1 MANDE
6 LIYRIQFDGASD
18 AEKALIKLKREMA
31 SLTEQTKANKS
42 EQLQAS
48 KDLKNGAITQEEYN
62 SIIQKSTQEQIK
74 LELST
79 KATRTEMQLAEKTV
93 MSNAEALKNNGA
105 QMVANAKATD
115 TSNLSMKQLS
125 AELSK
130 NKKAYQDLT
139 KEERD
144 NKAIG
149 GELLKLIEQQDAEYK
164 ELHVSI
170 GNNQVMVGSYQD
182 AVNSLL
188 PVMGGL
194 GGQIQGVIGTLG
206 QIKDAFAKVG
216 AVVNSQRTVI
226 KGFGSATSTAS
237 DEVSG
242 ISASLGNATA
252 QTIGFGQA
260 QTISTGAT
268 NTATASTI
276 GFQRATQTAT
286 ASTTVQTTAL
296 RGQTIVTKAMS
307 VATNLASKGLKLFR
321 VALISTGI
329 GAIVVALGSL
339 IAAFA
344 STQRG
349 ADAIS
354 RALAPIKEVFAMLV
368 GFLQDKALVVFDR
381 LKQAIDNPKQAF
393 QDLLDFIKQNVI
405 NRFKGV
411 QMFFEGWAQTFVNV
425 FKTFGLKLKRTLNDV
440 PIIGSGLDKE
450 ALKKLDKDIETAVK
464 KVQEGAEKMANGAL
478 QAASGIEK
486 PFDKIKKGFNDVADA
501 VAVAEKRAKRMQD
514 LTKAI
519 RQSEITLN
527 LDLERNRRK
536 MEEQKLILEN
546 QLLPIEQRNKAGKEY
561 MRLLDAN
568 IKRESDLS
576 KMKLELARLGM
587 EANDTDDAQKKEYY
601 DMVAENEKM
610 LAEATGKRIEV
621 QNKLNDFQKQE
632 IANKKLAVEELKKK
646 EEEARIEREKAEIET
661 NKKIALDKLATLE
674 FELKKEEIL
683 NDGKLKTDLELQK
696 EHEEKIFNLKLENLK
711 ALGLNELELKREHQ
725 LSLLEIEKE
734 TLKKQQEAKEEAD
747 KIAKAKAEEEEK
759 KNAELL
765 KNKEKARIELAIN
778 SAETIAKGVI
788 ENQNRRLSEETKRE
802 IEALNL
808 RKQAGEISEEEFA
821 KKRLEIDRKAFEK
834 KKTIDT
840 KEALINGAVAVM
852 KTIAQLGFVNPLL
865 PFALAGL
872 GVTTGAQITSIQAQK
887 FRFGGN
893 VGGAT
898 HSRGGTMIEAERGE
912 AVMMREAVNPITA
925 PILSAIN
932 TSYGGNPISALNDFK
947 GSNNNSSGGMQT
959 IEVVNVAT
967 DTARIN
973 TRVKNLQTSKSF

>member
-42 EQLQAS
+42 EQAQAS
-48 KDLKNGAITQEEYN
+48 KDLKSGAITQEEYN
-62 SIIQKSTQEQIK
+62 SKIQKSTQEQIK

-79 KATRTEMQLAEKTV
+79 KATRTEMQLAEKTL
-93 MSNAEALKNNGA
+93 MSNAQALKNNGA

-144 NKAIG
+144 NEAIG
-149 GELLKLIEQQDAEYK
+149 GELLKLIEQQDKEYK

-206 QIKDAFAKVG
+206 QIKDALAKAGV
-216 AVVNSQRTVI
+216 AMKT
-226 KGFGSATSTAS
+226 SA
-237 DEVSG
+237 
-242 ISASLGNATA
+242 
-252 QTIGFGQA
+252 
-260 QTISTGAT
+260 
-268 NTATASTI
+268 
-276 GFQRATQTAT
+276 
-286 ASTTVQTTAL
+286 
-296 RGQTIVTKAMS
+296 
-307 VATNLASKGLKLFR
+307 VATNGTTSSLKLFR
-321 VALISTGI
+321 IALISTGI

-354 RALAPIKEVFAMLV
+354 RSLAPLKEGFQVFIGLLQNSALSIFDQMTGKTDKLKGSTQGLNDEIEKGGSRLDSLQKYFKAWGESFV
-368 GFLQDKALVVFDR
+368 G
-381 LKQAIDNPKQAF
+381 
-393 QDLLDFIKQNVI
+393 
-405 NRFKGV
+405 
-411 QMFFEGWAQTFVNV
+411 MFNIV
-425 FKTFGLKLKRTLNDV
+425 GLKLKRSLNDV
-440 PIIGSGLDKE
+440 PIIGAGLGKD
-450 ALKKLDKDIETAVK
+450 ALKKLDEDIKTQEKKLVDSAKRLEEGFSGAVF
-464 KVQEGAEKMANGAL
+464 GDEKMLETIVKRSQQMDAL
-478 QAASGIEK
+478 A
-486 PFDKIKKGFNDVADA
+486 KK
-501 VAVAEKRAKRMQD
+501 
-514 LTKAI
+514 I

-632 IANKKLAVEELKKK
+632 IANRQKAIDDLAKAEEQ
-646 EEEARIEREKAEIET
+646 ARIEREAKQLDENKRIAQEKLAELEFTQKKEAILNN
-661 NKKIALDKLATLE
+661 NKFKSEFQLAKEHEQALFNLKMQYAKELDLEELEVKRENQLATLQIE
-674 FELKKEEIL
+674 RDELAQI
-683 NDGKLKTDLELQK
+683 N
-696 EHEEKIFNLKLENLK
+696 
-711 ALGLNELELKREHQ
+711 
-725 LSLLEIEKE
+725 
-734 TLKKQQEAKEEAD
+734 TLRQEALAKE
-747 KIAKAKAEEEEK
+747 KEEK
-759 KNAELL
+759 KQTNEQVKQTATLVNDELF
-765 KNKEKARIELAIN
+765 KNENRRIE
-778 SAETIAKGVI
+778 
-788 ENQNRRLSEETKRE
+788 QTKQRE

-808 RKQAGEISEEEFA
+808 RRQAGEISAEEFE
-821 KKRLEIDRKAFEK
+821 KKRLEIDRKAFNDK
-834 KKTIDT
+834 KRLDT
-840 KEALINGAVAVM
+840 SQVLINSAVGAS
-852 KTIAQLGFVNPLL
+852 KTIAQMGFVGAIP
-865 PFALAGL
+865 ALIGLAVQTAGQ
-872 GVTTGAQITSIQAQK
+872 VASIQAQK

>member
-18 AEKALIKLKREMA
+18 AEKVLIKLKREMA

-42 EQLQAS
+42 EQAQAS
-48 KDLKNGAITQEEYN
+48 KDLKSGAITQEEYN
-62 SIIQKSTQEQIK
+62 SKIQKSTQEQIK

-206 QIKDAFAKVG
+206 QIKQGLAQAGVAMK
-216 AVVNSQRTVI
+216 A
-226 KGFGSATSTAS
+226 SA
-237 DEVSG
+237 
-242 ISASLGNATA
+242 
-252 QTIGFGQA
+252 
-260 QTISTGAT
+260 
-268 NTATASTI
+268 
-276 GFQRATQTAT
+276 
-286 ASTTVQTTAL
+286 
-296 RGQTIVTKAMS
+296 
-307 VATNLASKGLKLFR
+307 VATNGTTSSLKLFKI
-321 VALISTGI
+321 ALISTGI

-368 GFLQDKALVVFDR
+368 GFLQDKALSIFDR
-381 LKQAIDNPKQAF
+381 LKEAINNPKQAF
-393 QDLLDFIKQNVI
+393 QDLVDFVKNNVI
-405 NRFKGV
+405 NRFTGIK
-411 QMFFEGWAQTFVNV
+411 MFFEGWAQTFVNV
-425 FKTFGLKLKRTLNDV
+425 FKAFGLKLKRTLNDV

-568 IKRESDLS
+568 IKRETDLS

-646 EEEARIEREKAEIET
+646 EEDARIEREKAEIET

-765 KNKEKARIELAIN
+765 KNKEKARIDLAIN

-821 KKRLEIDRKAFEK
+821 KKRLDIDRKAFEK

-865 PFALAGL
+865 PFALAGI

-893 VGGAT
+893 VGGTT

-947 GSNNNSSGGMQT
+947 GSNNSSGGGMQT

>member
-18 AEKALIKLKREMA
+18 AEKVLIKLKREMA

-139 KEERD
+139 KEERE

-206 QIKDAFAKVG
+206 QIKQGLAQAGVAMK
-216 AVVNSQRTVI
+216 A
-226 KGFGSATSTAS
+226 SA
-237 DEVSG
+237 
-242 ISASLGNATA
+242 
-252 QTIGFGQA
+252 
-260 QTISTGAT
+260 
-268 NTATASTI
+268 
-276 GFQRATQTAT
+276 
-286 ASTTVQTTAL
+286 
-296 RGQTIVTKAMS
+296 
-307 VATNLASKGLKLFR
+307 VATNGTTSSLKLFKI
-321 VALISTGI
+321 ALISTGI

-354 RALAPIKEVFAMLV
+354 RSLAPLKEGFQVFIGLLQNSALSIFDQMTGKTDKLKGSTKGLNDEIEKGGSRLDSLQKYFKAWGESFV
-368 GFLQDKALVVFDR
+368 G
-381 LKQAIDNPKQAF
+381 
-393 QDLLDFIKQNVI
+393 
-405 NRFKGV
+405 
-411 QMFFEGWAQTFVNV
+411 MFNIV
-425 FKTFGLKLKRTLNDV
+425 GLKLKRSLNDV
-440 PIIGSGLDKE
+440 PIIGGGLGKD
-450 ALKKLDKDIETAVK
+450 ALKKLDEDIKTQEKKLVDSAKRLEEGFSGAVF
-464 KVQEGAEKMANGAL
+464 GDEKMLETIVKRSQQMDAL
-478 QAASGIEK
+478 A
-486 PFDKIKKGFNDVADA
+486 KK
-501 VAVAEKRAKRMQD
+501 
-514 LTKAI
+514 I
-519 RQSEITLN
+519 RQSEITLT

-546 QLLPIEQRNKAGKEY
+546 QLLPIEQRNKAGQEY

-568 IKRESDLS
+568 IKRENDVMAMRL
-576 KMKLELARLGM
+576 KLAKLGM

-621 QNKLNDFQKQE
+621 QNKLNEFQKLE
-632 IANKKLAVEELKKK
+632 ITNRQKAIDDLAKAEEQ
-646 EEEARIEREKAEIET
+646 ARIEREAKQLDENKRIAQEKLAELEFTQKKEAILNN
-661 NKKIALDKLATLE
+661 NKFKSEFQLAKEHEQALFNLKMEYAKELDLEELEVKRENQLATLQIE
-674 FELKKEEIL
+674 RDELAQI
-683 NDGKLKTDLELQK
+683 N
-696 EHEEKIFNLKLENLK
+696 
-711 ALGLNELELKREHQ
+711 
-725 LSLLEIEKE
+725 
-734 TLKKQQEAKEEAD
+734 TLRQEALAKE
-747 KIAKAKAEEEEK
+747 KEEK
-759 KNAELL
+759 KQTNEQIKQTSTLVNDELF
-765 KNKEKARIELAIN
+765 KNENRRIE
-778 SAETIAKGVI
+778 
-788 ENQNRRLSEETKRE
+788 QTKQRE

-808 RKQAGEISEEEFA
+808 RRQAGELSAEEFE
-821 KKRLEIDRKAFEK
+821 KKRLEIDRKAFKDK
-834 KKTIDT
+834 KRLDT
-840 KEALINGAVAVM
+840 SQVLINSAVGAS
-852 KTIAQLGFVNPLL
+852 KTIAQMGFIGAIP
-865 PFALAGL
+865 ALIGLAVQTAGQ
-872 GVTTGAQITSIQAQK
+872 VASIQAQK

-893 VGGAT
+893 VGGAI

>member
-42 EQLQAS
+42 EQVQAS

-62 SIIQKSTQEQIK
+62 SIINKSTQEQIK

-139 KEERD
+139 KEERE

-149 GELLKLIEQQDAEYK
+149 GELLKLIKQQDAEYK

-206 QIKDAFAKVG
+206 QIKQGLAQAGVAMK
-216 AVVNSQRTVI
+216 A
-226 KGFGSATSTAS
+226 SA
-237 DEVSG
+237 
-242 ISASLGNATA
+242 
-252 QTIGFGQA
+252 
-260 QTISTGAT
+260 
-268 NTATASTI
+268 
-276 GFQRATQTAT
+276 
-286 ASTTVQTTAL
+286 
-296 RGQTIVTKAMS
+296 
-307 VATNLASKGLKLFR
+307 VATNGTTSSLKLFKI
-321 VALISTGI
+321 ALISTGI

-354 RALAPIKEVFAMLV
+354 RSLAPLKEGFQVFIGLLQNSALSIFDQMTGKTDKLKGSTKGLNDEIEKGGSRLDSLQKYFKAWGESFV
-368 GFLQDKALVVFDR
+368 G
-381 LKQAIDNPKQAF
+381 
-393 QDLLDFIKQNVI
+393 
-405 NRFKGV
+405 
-411 QMFFEGWAQTFVNV
+411 MFNIV
-425 FKTFGLKLKRTLNDV
+425 GLKLKRSLNDV
-440 PIIGSGLDKE
+440 PIIGGGLGKD
-450 ALKKLDKDIETAVK
+450 ALKKLDEDIKTQEKKLVDSAKRLEDGFSGAVF
-464 KVQEGAEKMANGAL
+464 GDEKMLETIVKRSQQMDAL
-478 QAASGIEK
+478 A
-486 PFDKIKKGFNDVADA
+486 KK
-501 VAVAEKRAKRMQD
+501 
-514 LTKAI
+514 I
-519 RQSEITLN
+519 RQSEITLT

-546 QLLPIEQRNKAGKEY
+546 QLLPIEQRNKAGQEY

-568 IKRESDLS
+568 IKRENDVMSMRL
-576 KMKLELARLGM
+576 KLAKLGM
-587 EANDTDDAQKKEYY
+587 EANDVDDAQKKEYY

-621 QNKLNDFQKQE
+621 QNKLNEFQKLE
-632 IANKKLAVEELKKK
+632 ITNRQKAIEDLAKAEEQ
-646 EEEARIEREKAEIET
+646 ARIEREAKQLDENKRIAQEKLAELEFTQKKEAILNN
-661 NKKIALDKLATLE
+661 NKFKSEFQLAKEHEQALFNLKMEYAKELDLEELEVKRENQLATLQIE
-674 FELKKEEIL
+674 RDELAQI
-683 NDGKLKTDLELQK
+683 N
-696 EHEEKIFNLKLENLK
+696 
-711 ALGLNELELKREHQ
+711 
-725 LSLLEIEKE
+725 
-734 TLKKQQEAKEEAD
+734 TLRQEALAKE
-747 KIAKAKAEEEEK
+747 KEEK
-759 KNAELL
+759 KQTNEQIKQTSTVINDELF
-765 KNKEKARIELAIN
+765 KNENRRIE
-778 SAETIAKGVI
+778 
-788 ENQNRRLSEETKRE
+788 QTKQRE

-808 RKQAGEISEEEFA
+808 RRQAGEISAEEFE
-821 KKRLEIDRKAFEK
+821 KKRLEIDRKAFKDK
-834 KKTIDT
+834 KRLDT
-840 KEALINGAVAVM
+840 SQVLINSAVGAS
-852 KTIAQLGFVNPLL
+852 KTIAQMGFIGAIP
-865 PFALAGL
+865 ALIGLAVQTAGQ
-872 GVTTGAQITSIQAQK
+872 VASIQAQK

-912 AVMMREAVNPITA
+912 AVMMREAVNPITV

-947 GSNNNSSGGMQT
+947 GSNNNSNGGMQT

>member
-18 AEKALIKLKREMA
+18 AEKVLIKLKREMA

-48 KDLKNGAITQEEYN
+48 KDLKSGAITQEQYN
-62 SIIQKSTQEQIK
+62 AIIQKSTQEQIK

-139 KEERD
+139 KEERE
-144 NKAIG
+144 NEAIG
-149 GELLKLIEQQDAEYK
+149 GELLKLIEQQDKEYK

-194 GGQIQGVIGTLG
+194 GGQINGVIGTLG
-206 QIKDAFAKVG
+206 QIKQGLAQAGVAMK
-216 AVVNSQRTVI
+216 T
-226 KGFGSATSTAS
+226 SA
-237 DEVSG
+237 
-242 ISASLGNATA
+242 
-252 QTIGFGQA
+252 
-260 QTISTGAT
+260 
-268 NTATASTI
+268 
-276 GFQRATQTAT
+276 
-286 ASTTVQTTAL
+286 
-296 RGQTIVTKAMS
+296 
-307 VATNLASKGLKLFR
+307 VATNGTTSSLKLFR
-321 VALISTGI
+321 IALISTGI
-329 GAIVVALGSL
+329 GAIVVALGAL
-339 IAAFA
+339 VAGFA
-344 STQRG
+344 STQKG

-354 RALAPIKEVFAMLV
+354 RALAPVKEIFATLFGLIQDV
-368 GFLQDKALVVFDR
+368 GLNVFDR
-381 LKQAIDNPKQAF
+381 LKNAINNPKQA
-393 QDLLDFIKQNVI
+393 LADFMEFLKNQVI
-405 NRFKGV
+405 NRFNGV
-411 QMFFEGWAQTFVNV
+411 KNVIIGFAETFQN
-425 FKTFGLKLKRTLNDV
+425 TFRVMGMKLKKITNDI
-440 PIIGSGLDKE
+440 PIIGAGLGKE
-450 ALKKLDKDIETAVK
+450 AMDKLDKDIKTAEK
-464 KVQEGAEKMANGAL
+464 KVVDGAKKMANGFVDANL
-478 QAASGIEK
+478 GTKNGLDAIIDTA
-486 PFDKIKKGFNDVADA
+486 KKVNKAVDDA
-501 VAVAEKRAKRMQD
+501 TKRANKMTD
-514 LTKAI
+514 LRVQI
-519 RQSEITLN
+519 RQSEITLTR
-527 LDLERNRRK
+527 DLERNRRK

-546 QLLPIEQRNKAGKEY
+546 QLLPMEERNKAGKEY

-568 IKRESDLS
+568 IKREGDLS
-576 KMKLELARLGM
+576 KMKLELARLSM

-601 DMVAENEKM
+601 DMVAENERM
-610 LAEATGKRIEV
+610 LADATGRRIEV

-632 IANKKLAVEELKKK
+632 VANRKKAIEDLAKAEEQ
-646 EEEARIEREKAEIET
+646 ARIEREAKQLEENKRIAQEKLAELEFTQKKEAILNN
-661 NKKIALDKLATLE
+661 NKLKSEFQLAKEHEQALFNLKMQYAKDLELEELEVKRENQLATLQIE
-674 FELKKEEIL
+674 RDELAQI
-683 NDGKLKTDLELQK
+683 N
-696 EHEEKIFNLKLENLK
+696 
-711 ALGLNELELKREHQ
+711 
-725 LSLLEIEKE
+725 
-734 TLKKQQEAKEEAD
+734 TLRQEALAKE
-747 KIAKAKAEEEEK
+747 KEEK
-759 KNAELL
+759 KQTNEQVKQTATLVNDELF
-765 KNKEKARIELAIN
+765 KNENRRIE
-778 SAETIAKGVI
+778 
-788 ENQNRRLSEETKRE
+788 QTKQRE

-808 RKQAGEISEEEFA
+808 RRQAGEISAEEFE
-821 KKRLEIDRKAFEK
+821 KKRLEIDRKAFNDK
-834 KKTIDT
+834 KRLDT
-840 KEALINGAVAVM
+840 SQVLINSAVGAS
-852 KTIAQLGFVNPLL
+852 KTIAQMGFVGAIP
-865 PFALAGL
+865 ALIGLAVQTAGQ
-872 GVTTGAQITSIQAQK
+872 VASIQAQK

-893 VGGAT
+893 VGGTT